1 MTVPG
6 GHNESG
12 DGCVCGCM
20 VLGVVAR
27 ESVGGAFLTSRLKK
41 RQRIHDSHSLTQTTQ
56 GAFSISPYEPSTIPH
71 LSAGSDARPSILLI

>member
-6 GHNESG
+6 GAQREWR

-27 ESVGGAFLTSRLKK
+27 ESVGGAFLTSRLKT
-41 RQRIHDSHSLTQTTQ
+41 RQRIHDSHSLTLTQ
-56 GAFSISPYEPSTIPH
+56 GAFSPYEPSTIPH
-71 LSAGSDARPSILLI
+71 LSAGSDALPSILLI

>member
-41 RQRIHDSHSLTQTTQ
+41 RQRIHDSHSLSHTRR
-56 GAFSISPYEPSTIPH
+56 FSLYEPSTIPH
-71 LSAGSDARPSILLI
+71 LSAGSDALPSILLI

>member
-27 ESVGGAFLTSRLKK
+27 ESVGGAFLTSRLKT
-41 RQRIHDSHSLTQTTQ
+41 RQRIHDSHSLTQ
-56 GAFSISPYEPSTIPH
+56 GAFSPYEPSTIPH
-71 LSAGSDARPSILLI
+71 LSAGSDALPSILLI

>member
-20 VLGVVAR
+20 VLGVVVAR

-41 RQRIHDSHSLTQTTQ
+41 RQRIHDSQSHTRR
-56 GAFSISPYEPSTIPH
+56 FSPYEPSTIPH
-71 LSAGSDARPSILLI
+71 LSAGSDALPSILLI

>member
-41 RQRIHDSHSLTQTTQ
+41 RQRIHETLTVSHTQ
-56 GAFSISPYEPSTIPH
+56 GAFHRSPYEPSTIPH
-71 LSAGSDARPSILLI
+71 LSAGSDALPSILLI